1 MNRQK
6 QERSKNMNMEKNQSN
21 KSFTLIELL
30 VVIAI
35 IAILAAML
43 LPALNSARE
52 KARCINCV
60 SSLKQIGTAINL
72 YTDANKDHYPAFRS
86 GYYSWEDFRDM
97 YKLLEDYVPV
107 EITLYG
113 CPSAADES
121 EQKVSYCYN
130 EKTMAKTNDDGRV
143 AKTTYMKKPSGSIN
157 AEDIM
162 KDRALTDEG
171 GFTAFFWDAG
181 WWDGSKGVGSIPGSV
196 AHGTK
201 IRNYLWADGHCGTEQ
216 VDTIKGRYE
225 YARDTYGNH
234 GPYAR
239 DPKK

>member
-1 MNRQK
+1 MNT
-6 QERSKNMNMEKNQSN
+6 EKNQNN

-60 SSLKQIGTAINL
+60 SSLKQVGTGIQL
-72 YTDANKDHYPAFRS
+72 YTDANKDYYPAYVKGES
-86 GYYSWEDFRDM
+86 DWSHFRDY
-97 YKLLEDYVPV
+97 YKLLETYVPQ

-113 CPSAADES
+113 CPSASDES
-121 EQKVSYCYN
+121 EHKVSYGWN
-130 EKTMAKTNDDGRV
+130 IKTLGRDDGAAAAKTV
-143 AKTTYMKKPSGSIN
+143 YMKKPSGSIN
-157 AEDIM
+157 SEDCF
-162 KDRALTDEG
+162 KDLTLETSG
-171 GFTAFFWDAG
+171 GTILYFWTAD
-181 WWDGSKGVGSIPGSV
+181 WWNGETGTGTPGSI

-201 IRNYLWADGHCGTEQ
+201 IRNYLWADGHAGTEQ

-225 YARDTYGNH
+225 YARDNYSNY